1 VEGYI
6 RAADLSRERVD
17 DIHSVVTVGQD
28 VEAKF
33 TGVNRKNHTI
43 MLSIKAK
50 DEHEEAEA
58 VREYSRSASES
69 GGATTLGDLIKE
81 QLDNK

>member
-1 VEGYI
+1 
-6 RAADLSRERVD
+6 
-17 DIHSVVTVGQD
+17 
-28 VEAKF
+28 
-33 TGVNRKNHTI
+33 

-69 GGATTLGDLIKE
+69 SGATTLGDLIKE
-81 QLDNK
+81 QLDSK